1 MKLFAEINKAKEEHN
16 VQEEEDMCHSKP
28 AKRHQGVLW
37 IYQTGN
43 TSDIVSY
50 RQTRVAHRWWSG
62 LWPNRMA

>member
-28 AKRHQGVLW
+28 VKRHQGVLW

-43 TSDIVSY
+43 TM
-50 RQTRVAHRWWSG
+50 T
-62 LWPNRMA
+62 